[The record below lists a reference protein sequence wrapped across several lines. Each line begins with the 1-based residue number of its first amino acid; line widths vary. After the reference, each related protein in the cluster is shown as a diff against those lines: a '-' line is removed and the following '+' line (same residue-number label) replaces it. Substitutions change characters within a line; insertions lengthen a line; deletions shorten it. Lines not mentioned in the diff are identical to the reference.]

1 MIDTS
6 IIQGIIRIDQS
17 AINTGALILACCRA
31 DLKGF
36 EIAAT
41 IDLEMILKEKQ
52 LDMTHDFAYQT
63 RKVIERAGKVSPD
76 LLSSLKKVTPHKL
89 DEAAVFRGGKMV
101 NFTNQSFWWIIN
113 RIVHSQQAIIIDDL
127 SSIIEESTR
136 VDEQHVIAIHKLN
149 VLGPRV
155 IAFRSSHD
163 EPETFFYVGLE
174 NLVIAYVDKIRK
186 PIFDAMGMS

>member
-1 MIDTS
+1 MIDAD
-6 IIQGIIRIDQS
+6 ILQGIIRVDQS

-76 LLSSLKKVTPHKL
+76 LLISLKKVKPHKL
-89 DEAAVFRGGKMV
+89 DEGAVFRDGKRV

-113 RIVHSQQAIIIDDL
+113 RIVHSQQAKTIDDL

-136 VDEQHVIAIHKLN
+136 VDEGHAFVIENLN

-155 IAFRSSHD
+155 IAFRSNHD
-163 EPETFFYVGLE
+163 DPGIFYYVGLE
-174 NLVIAYVDKIRK
+174 NLVIAYLDKIRK
-186 PIFDAMGMS
+186 PIFDAMRTS